1 MALHKMLTQLFSY
14 GHIISVPKM
23 FQKIDARNFS
33 FGNQPNTFNFN
44 ELFSLTF
51 FMDFKTSN
59 DLIFCEGLY
68 FRQL

>member
-1 MALHKMLTQLFSY
+1 MALHKMSTQVLSY
-14 GHIISVPKM
+14 GHRKCTQDIEKV
-23 FQKIDARNFS
+23 DACNFL

-59 DLIFCEGLY
+59 DLIFCEGLH